1 VTPEEIAIRADA
13 LMSEAQKTYRDAAR
27 LEWLNRRWGGTQ
39 RWVALIEARER
50 IEAVERERDEARA
63 IVRLMLAAHSSPS
76 ELFTSFPVAIANA
89 SKAVRRWE
97 SET

>member
-1 VTPEEIAIRADA
+1 MTPEEIAIRADA

-27 LEWLNRRWGGTQ
+27 LERLGRGWF
-39 RWVALIEARER
+39 EARDH

-63 IVRLMLAAHSSPS
+63 ILRTLLDGLTSLSGTVRASAIRAAH
-76 ELFTSFPVAIANA
+76 A
-89 SKAVRRWE
+89 AVKRWE